1 VIRYFGNVNL
11 TNRRFGDIGTN
22 GCGKFDDLSSDAL
35 GKLRA
40 FGITHLWLTGVLRQA
55 TLTDYSRLGLAADV
69 PDIVKGLAGS
79 FYAVRDYYDVCP
91 DYANNPANRMQ
102 EFENL
107 IDRIHAA
114 GMQVLID
121 LVPNHVSRG
130 YSSVVAPQPDL
141 GHNDN
146 PSRFCDSG
154 NHFYYMP
161 TGKPLRLSRPPW
173 WNPPG
178 FTFTGTFPL
187 ENGGAAHPVKV
198 TANDLYSYSPDAN
211 SWYDGIKLNYGF
223 NFQTNQG
230 SYEPRPRTWDSIDAI
245 LAYWQAKGVDGFRCD
260 FAHYVP
266 AEAWSYLIAKA
277 RNRRA
282 AYFFAEAYPFPGT
295 NDPVHSLDH
304 LIQAGFDNVYHY
316 QAYNALKRIYLSG
329 LIDEYDREMLSITD
343 AMRPHLVSYL
353 ENHDERRVASPFIPN
368 AVTGDTGFGSLNAG
382 YQLAPLHLLSGN
394 GPALLLNGQEVGEP
408 GAGDEGFS
416 PAEDGR
422 TTIYDYWAMP
432 EFVKWVN
439 GHRYDGGNLSP
450 EQLALRR
457 FYGDLFALCQNA
469 SVSGSGYWGLWYFNR
484 PQNFFD
490 CPSGLYSFARF
501 QPGSGAALLV
511 ATNFQ
516 YGNGLSGRLRIPR
529 ELSAIINLQNNITV
543 ELVLNR
549 TGSRRDP
556 LGTFTVETL
565 AQSGFPVTVGNQ
577 ESQVFV
583 LHV

>member
-1 VIRYFGNVNL
+1 
-11 TNRRFGDIGTN
+11 
-22 GCGKFDDLSSDAL
+22 
-35 GKLRA
+35 
-40 FGITHLWLTGVLRQA
+40 
-55 TLTDYSRLGLAADV
+55 
-69 PDIVKGLAGS
+69 
-79 FYAVRDYYDVCP
+79 
-91 DYANNPANRMQ
+91 
-102 EFENL
+102 
-107 IDRIHAA
+107 
-114 GMQVLID
+114 
-121 LVPNHVSRG
+121 
-130 YSSVVAPQPDL
+130 
-141 GHNDN
+141 
-146 PSRFCDSG
+146 
-154 NHFYYMP
+154 
-161 TGKPLRLSRPPW
+161 
-173 WNPPG
+173 
-178 FTFTGTFPL
+178 
-187 ENGGAAHPVKV
+187 
-198 TANDLYSYSPDAN
+198 
-211 SWYDGIKLNYGF
+211 
-223 NFQTNQG
+223 
-230 SYEPRPRTWDSIDAI
+230 
-245 LAYWQAKGVDGFRCD
+245 
-260 FAHYVP
+260 
-266 AEAWSYLIAKA
+266 
-277 RNRRA
+277 
-282 AYFFAEAYPFPGT
+282 
-295 NDPVHSLDH
+295 
-304 LIQAGFDNVYHY
+304 
-316 QAYNALKRIYLSG
+316 
-329 LIDEYDREMLSITD
+329 
-343 AMRPHLVSYL
+343 
-353 ENHDERRVASPFIPN
+353 
-368 AVTGDTGFGSLNAG
+368 
-382 YQLAPLHLLSGN
+382 LLSGN